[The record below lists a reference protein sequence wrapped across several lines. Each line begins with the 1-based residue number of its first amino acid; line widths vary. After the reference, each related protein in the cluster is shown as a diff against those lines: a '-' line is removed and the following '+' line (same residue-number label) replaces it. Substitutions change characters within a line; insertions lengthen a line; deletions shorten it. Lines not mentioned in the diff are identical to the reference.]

1 MRAIMSKPP
10 SLLSLLLV
18 LVLLAVFGVLGAKF
32 MLGRHAASTTSQL
45 ALVWSNIDTLPAGE
59 RAFLVELAHTCNVTM
74 REPQRAE
81 VVGCLRSV
89 QMNAAASARL
99 EGLLKGAAT
108 PASTP
113 AGR

>member
-1 MRAIMSKPP
+1 MTKPP

-45 ALVWSNIDTLPAGE
+45 AIVWPNIETLPAGE
-59 RAFLVELAHTCNVTM
+59 RDFLVELAHTCNVTM
-74 REPQRAE
+74 REPVRAE
-81 VVGCLRSV
+81 VVDCLRSV
-89 QMNAAASARL
+89 QMTAAATARL
-99 EGLLKGAAT
+99 EGLLKAAAT
-108 PASTP
+108 PESTP